1 MYKKVVLFAL
11 TLFVAM
17 SCLDSGSF
25 TTSYSMIADMEY
37 SYKYD
42 TIFGSDSLYFDDR
55 RFEDPTVDAEAPRG
69 VSWGDGVWNF
79 YNTITEENAFQGG
92 FLLSYLDKP
101 KPETTGLLN
110 NKYRVNC
117 AAPKNTINTY
127 LVYEQVADEAKM
139 PKQDFQFML
148 PTYGTCTMTGCHV
161 NNTVALAEAAVQH
174 LELGEKVLLRATG
187 YKEGAKTGYSEI
199 VLVEKSSPKD
209 SVMSH
214 WTEFKLDALH
224 AVDVIDFELIIPEG
238 KEIPATVCVDNL
250 TAQIVISY

>member
-1 MYKKVVLFAL
+1 
-11 TLFVAM
+11 
-17 SCLDSGSF
+17 
-25 TTSYSMIADMEY
+25 
-37 SYKYD
+37 
-42 TIFGSDSLYFDDR
+42 
-55 RFEDPTVDAEAPRG
+55 
-69 VSWGDGVWNF
+69 
-79 YNTITEENAFQGG
+79 
-92 FLLSYLDKP
+92 
-101 KPETTGLLN
+101 
-110 NKYRVNC
+110 
-117 AAPKNTINTY
+117 
-127 LVYEQVADEAKM
+127 
-139 PKQDFQFML
+139 ML

-187 YKEGAKTGYSEI
+187 YKEGAKTGSADI